1 MSGTKHGGLKCAETN
16 KTLYGEDWYAQIGK
30 KGGSKKGIRKG
41 FALMDKEKLRAISI
55 KGGSISRRGKKKKI
69 TFASSQKLWRI
80 TKELDEYYYEI
91 RLAGVTIDRI
101 RIEEP
106 TLKFLKEKELL

>member
-1 MSGTKHGGLKCAETN
+1 MVK
-16 KTLYGEDWYAQIGK
+16 Q
-30 KGGSKKGIRKG
+30 
-41 FALMDKEKLRAISI
+41 KENPSVCRRWVLFF
-55 KGGSISRRGKKKKI
+55 GVGSISRRGKKKKI

-101 RIEEP
+101 RIEQP